1 MVKENIDELLEEVK
15 DKQRSKMLPN
25 TEAERSVDMISH
37 LTVFAVGV
45 FLGVALICVVQGGNG
60 KL

>member
-1 MVKENIDELLEEVK
+1 
-15 DKQRSKMLPN
+15 MLPN

-37 LTVFAVGV
+37 LTVFAIGV